1 MKKSFIAQIIGEDEK
16 LVSCAPETINRI
28 TECLHLFP
36 NYQISEISD
45 AEYQYGDTTRRH
57 TIICLFGGKNGS
69 GDWMD
74 YLEDLKNVFQ
84 ELKKRFVKVWLI
96 KLTNHCPNDVHTI
109 FIGLN

>member
-45 AEYQYGDTTRRH
+45 VSVVGKRISNLLPLKPSGRIFLLLVVFCKVILYLLL
-57 TIICLFGGKNGS
+57 LFLVMS
-69 GDWMD
+69 V
-74 YLEDLKNVFQ
+74 L
-84 ELKKRFVKVWLI
+84 LI
-96 KLTNHCPNDVHTI
+96 VIVLY
-109 FIGLN
+109 